1 MTNLQFAMLHRL
13 GVRVENFGDST
24 GKLKELSGLS

>member
-1 MTNLQFAMLHRL
+1 MTNLQLTMLHRL
-13 GVRVENFGDST
+13 GVRVEHFGDST